1 MSTQGLPIK
10 SRSFDWRWRDVFFLY
25 AYLGILL
32 IAVMLLPNSIWDSES
47 RQIIAGMGLIGIWRY
62 GWWGVHFLRSR
73 FYRYWVFPRKRKQAE
88 ALWNSGWR
96 PDKLYFMMTTFRE
109 EIEIT
114 HRVLQ
119 SIVDEARSIGVP
131 TYLFLGT
138 GHESDET
145 IVKQFLHKFGS
156 RCPFELILT
165 RQNVSGK
172 RMAIGAVLRAMARRG
187 VNGDNPVI
195 FMDGDVILGQDSVRK
210 CLPFFVLDQ
219 QLDALTTDEEAVVV
233 GPQWMQA
240 MLDLRFSQRNLG
252 MCSHALSN
260 KVLTLTGRMSVFRAK
275 DVIQRDFYRTIEAD
289 YLDHWLWGKFRFLS
303 GDDKSTWYWL
313 LSRGARMTYVPD
325 SLVYTVEVVEGNGID
340 RMQANLLRWSGNMLR
355 NGTRG
360 IALGPKKVGL
370 FIWWCLVDQRIAI
383 WTSLVGPIAAITASI
398 FVDPSFIIIYIIWVA
413 FTRFIISCF
422 LFPHSKRIN
431 MSYPFLMYFGQIS
444 NALAKAYIWF
454 RLPKQRWAN
463 RGNQKAAMK
472 ENWQLRVR
480 NGIAFYL
487 TTLYITALTWVVMIY
502 IGLLPLPDLEKLRVL
517 FF

>member
-10 SRSFDWRWRDVFFLY
+10 TQSFRWYWRDLFFLY
-25 AYLGILL
+25 LYLGTLF
-32 IAVMLLPNSIWDSES
+32 IAIMLLPNSIWDSDS
-47 RQIIAGMGLIGIWRY
+47 KTIIVGMGFIGLWRY
-62 GWWGVHFLRSR
+62 GWWSVHFLRSR
-73 FYRYWVFPRKRKQAE
+73 IYRYWVFPRKRIRAE

-109 EIEIT
+109 DIDIT

-131 TYLFLGT
+131 AYLFLGT
-138 GHESDET
+138 GHESDEK
-145 IVKQFLHKFGS
+145 IVKQFLHKLGH
-156 RCPFELILT
+156 RCPFELILI

-187 VNGDNPVI
+187 VNGEDPVV
-195 FMDGDVILGQDSVRK
+195 FMDGDVILGKDSVRK
-210 CLPFFVLDQ
+210 CLPFFALDQ
-219 QLDALTTDEEAVVV
+219 KLDALTTDEEAVVV

-313 LSRGARMTYVPD
+313 LSRGATMTYVPD
-325 SLVYTVEVVEGNGID
+325 SLVYTVEIVEGNGID

-360 IALGPKKVGL
+360 IALGPKKVGW
-370 FIWWCLVDQRIAI
+370 FIWWCLVDQRLAI

-398 FVDPSFIIIYIIWVA
+398 FVDPGFIIIYIIWVA

-431 MSYPFLMYFGQIS
+431 IAYPFLMYFGQIS

-463 RGNQKAAMK
+463 RGNQKADMK
-472 ENWQLRVR
+472 QDWQLRLR
-480 NGIAFYL
+480 NAIAFYL
-487 TTLYITALTWVVMIY
+487 TTLYIGTLTWVVMIY
-502 IGLLPLPDLEKLRVL
+502 IGILPSPDMEKLRML